1 MAPHEGLVHTKKYD
15 WRDSNVE
22 LVGSDLD
29 HKVKYASAATE
40 PAWNEGQAA
49 AGAEPGLRVWRI
61 EDFQVVA
68 WPREK
73 YGQFHEGD
81 SYIVLHSYKVGDKNG
96 EERLGHDVFFWLGN
110 HTSQDEAG
118 VAAYKTVELDEFLH
132 GVATQHRELQAE
144 PSEEFLALFPRVT
157 IRKFTLTVTLQW
169 LSSCIW
175 VLLLGRGRKHLL
187 SRLPVAGGVASG
199 FNHVDPDAEEQEKPP
214 TLLRVFKHPYATRAD
229 SVMVY
234 EVEPTWRS
242 LDEDDV
248 FVLEAQG
255 KIWVWQ
261 GKACSPMEKAKS
273 AQVVQDMITAKH
285 MDVEVVSQTDS
296 RHRAIVSM
304 LGGDAEEG
312 GPNDDPNIAFHA
324 PRPIFSAR
332 QQKSQQQRQRRPR
345 RLYRLSDA
353 SGQLQL
359 SLEKDQGPMAK
370 SDLDSNDVF
379 LLDDGA
385 HVWVWQGQGASKAE
399 KAMWIR
405 VAQKYLHAFLRGS
418 GSSNGGEGG
427 EEGEDEQ
434 QQQQQQRN
442 EESEQACATSVAKVV
457 EGYESPAFM
466 RALEAGA

>member
-1 MAPHEGLVHTKKYD
+1 MAPHEGLVHMKEYD

-22 LVGSDLD
+22 LVGSELD

-40 PAWNEGQAA
+40 PAWNEGKVGEEA
-49 AGAEPGLRVWRI
+49 GLRVWRI

-81 SYIVLHSYKVGDKNG
+81 SYIVLHSYKVGDKDG
-96 EERLGHDVFFWLGN
+96 QERLGHDVFFWLGN

-132 GVATQHRELQAE
+132 GVAVQHRELQAE

-157 IRKFTLTVTLQW
+157 IL
-169 LSSCIW
+169 
-175 VLLLGRGRKHLL
+175 
-187 SRLPVAGGVASG
+187 AGGVASG
-199 FNHVDPDAEEQEKPP
+199 FNHVDPDAEPQEVPP

-234 EVEPTWRS
+234 EVPPTWRS

-255 KIWVWQ
+255 KIWV
-261 GKACSPMEKAKS
+261 
-273 AQVVQDMITAKH
+273 VHDMTTAKH
-285 MDVEVVSQTDS
+285 MDVEVVSQTES

-304 LGGDAEEG
+304 LGGDAEDG
-312 GPNDDPNIAFHA
+312 GPNDDPNMTFHA

-332 QQKSQQQRQRRPR
+332 QGQKEHQEKQKQNRRPR

-359 SLEKDQGPMAK
+359 SLEKEQAPMTK

-385 HVWVWQGQGASKAE
+385 HVWVWQGQGASRAE

-405 VAQKYLHAFLRGS
+405 VAQKYIHAYLRGEQP
-418 GSSNGGEGG
+418 NQ
-427 EEGEDEQ
+427 EQ
-434 QQQQQQRN
+434 QEGQRD
-442 EESEQACATSVAKVV
+442 EGRDQACATAVAKVV

>member
-1 MAPHEGLVHTKKYD
+1 MRT
-15 WRDSNVE
+15 
-22 LVGSDLD
+22 
-29 HKVKYASAATE
+29 
-40 PAWNEGQAA
+40 
-49 AGAEPGLRVWRI
+49 
-61 EDFQVVA
+61 
-68 WPREK
+68 
-73 YGQFHEGD
+73 
-81 SYIVLHSYKVGDKNG
+81 
-96 EERLGHDVFFWLGN
+96 
-110 HTSQDEAG
+110 
-118 VAAYKTVELDEFLH
+118 
-132 GVATQHRELQAE
+132 
-144 PSEEFLALFPRVT
+144 
-157 IRKFTLTVTLQW
+157 FTNSPT
-169 LSSCIW
+169 
-175 VLLLGRGRKHLL
+175 
-187 SRLPVAGGVASG
+187 VAGGVASG

-261 GKACSPMEKAKS
+261 GKGCSPMEKAKS

-312 GPNDDPNIAFHA
+312 GPNDDPSIAFHA

-332 QQKSQQQRQRRPR
+332 QPKQQQQQRQRRPR

-385 HVWVWQGQGASKAE
+385 HVWVWQGQGASKTE

-418 GSSNGGEGG
+418 SGSSGGGG
-427 EEGEDEQ
+427 QEEGQ
-434 QQQQQQRN
+434 QKMS

>member
-1 MAPHEGLVHTKKYD
+1 MAPHEGLVHQKKYD

-40 PAWNEGQAA
+40 PAWNEGQV
-49 AGAEPGLRVWRI
+49 GAEAGLRVWRI
-61 EDFQVVA
+61 EDFQVVK
-68 WPREK
+68 WPRSRS
-73 YGQFHEGD
+73 GRARRRREGAERA
-81 SYIVLHSYKVGDKNG
+81 GRARG
-96 EERLGHDVFFWLGN
+96 EEKKVVKLGHDVFFWLGN

-118 VAAYKTVELDEFLH
+118 TAAYKTVELDEFLH
-132 GVATQHRELQAE
+132 GTATQHRELQAE

-157 IRKFTLTVTLQW
+157 I
-169 LSSCIW
+169 LS
-175 VLLLGRGRKHLL
+175 
-187 SRLPVAGGVASG
+187 GGVASG
-199 FNHVDPDAEEQEKPP
+199 FNHVDPDAEAPEVPP
-214 TLLRVFKHPYATRAD
+214 TLLRVFKHP
-229 SVMVY
+229 
-234 EVEPTWRS
+234 

-261 GKACSPMEKAKS
+261 GARCSPMEKAKA
-273 AQVVQDMITAKH
+273 AQVVHDMITAKH
-285 MDVEVVSQTDS
+285 MDVEVVSQTES

-312 GPNDDPNIAFHA
+312 GPNDDPNITFHA

-332 QQKSQQQRQRRPR
+332 QQKEQKNQERQRRPR

-405 VAQKYLHAFLRGS
+405 VAQKYLHAFLRRT
-418 GSSNGGEGG
+418 NGDGGGGG
-427 EEGEDEQ
+427 EEGQEQ
-434 QQQQQQRN
+434 QSEEN
-442 EESEQACATSVAKVV
+442 EEDAQACATSVAKVV

>member
-1 MAPHEGLVHTKKYD
+1 MAPHEGLVHPKEYD

-40 PAWNEGQAA
+40 PAWNEGKVGVEA
-49 AGAEPGLRVWRI
+49 GLRVWRI

-68 WPREK
+68 WPRWR
-73 YGQFHEGD
+73 GEGEGED
-81 SYIVLHSYKVGDKNG
+81 G
-96 EERLGHDVFFWLGN
+96 EEGEGEEKKVVKLGHDVFFWLGN

-118 VAAYKTVELDEFLH
+118 TAAYKTVELDEFLH
-132 GVATQHRELQAE
+132 GTATQHRELQAE

-157 IRKFTLTVTLQW
+157 I
-169 LSSCIW
+169 LS
-175 VLLLGRGRKHLL
+175 
-187 SRLPVAGGVASG
+187 GGVASG
-199 FNHVDPDAEEQEKPP
+199 FNHVDPDAEAPEAPP

-234 EVEPTWRS
+234 EVPPSWRS

-261 GKACSPMEKAKS
+261 GARCSPMEKAKA
-273 AQVVQDMITAKH
+273 AQVVHDMTTAKH
-285 MDVEVVSQTDS
+285 MDVEVVAQTES

-304 LGGDAEEG
+304 LGGDAEDG
-312 GPNDDPNIAFHA
+312 GPNDDPNITFHA

-332 QQKSQQQRQRRPR
+332 QKQKQEGQQQQRNMRPR

-359 SLEKDQGPMAK
+359 SLEKDQGPMRK

-405 VAQKYLHAFLRGS
+405 VAQKYLHAFLRR
-418 GSSNGGEGG
+418 SNGGGSGGGG
-427 EEGEDEQ
+427 EEGEEG
-434 QQQQQQRN
+434 QQQR
-442 EESEQACATSVAKVV
+442 EESEEDQQACATSVAKVV

>member
-1 MAPHEGLVHTKKYD
+1 MAPHEGLVHPKEYD

-40 PAWNEGQAA
+40 PAWNEGKVGVEA
-49 AGAEPGLRVWRI
+49 GLRVWRI

-68 WPREK
+68 WPRWK

-81 SYIVLHSYKVGDKNG
+81 SYIVLHSYKVGETTKGKGNGDGDGEGEGEG
-96 EERLGHDVFFWLGN
+96 EEGEGEKKQVKLGHDVFFWLGS

-118 VAAYKTVELDEFLH
+118 TAAYKTVELDEFLH
-132 GVATQHRELQAE
+132 GTATQHRELQAE

-157 IRKFTLTVTLQW
+157 I
-169 LSSCIW
+169 LS
-175 VLLLGRGRKHLL
+175 
-187 SRLPVAGGVASG
+187 GGVASG
-199 FNHVDPDAEEQEKPP
+199 FNHVDPDAEAPEAPP

-234 EVEPTWRS
+234 EVPPSWRS

-261 GKACSPMEKAKS
+261 GARCSPMEKAKA
-273 AQVVQDMITAKH
+273 AQVVHDMTTAKH
-285 MDVEVVSQTDS
+285 MDVEVVAQTES

-304 LGGDAEEG
+304 LGGDAEDG
-312 GPNDDPNIAFHA
+312 GPNDDPNITFHA

-332 QQKSQQQRQRRPR
+332 QKQKQEGQQGQQPRNMRPR

-359 SLEKDQGPMAK
+359 SLEKDQGPMRK

-405 VAQKYLHAFLRGS
+405 VAQKYLHAFLRRSGGGS
-418 GSSNGGEGG
+418 GGSEQEGQ
-427 EEGEDEQ
+427 EG
-434 QQQQQQRN
+434 QQQQR
-442 EESEQACATSVAKVV
+442 EESEEDQQACATSVAKVV

>member
-1 MAPHEGLVHTKKYD
+1 MAPHEGLVHMKKYD

-29 HKVKYASAATE
+29 HKVKHASAATE
-40 PAWNEGQAA
+40 PAWNEGKV
-49 AGAEPGLRVWRI
+49 GEEPGLRVWRI

-81 SYIVLHSYKVGDKNG
+81 SYIVLHSYKVGDKDG
-96 EERLGHDVFFWLGN
+96 QERLGHDVFFWLGN

-118 VAAYKTVELDEFLH
+118 VAAYKTVELDEFLN

-144 PSEEFLALFPRVT
+144 PSEEFLALFPRIT
-157 IRKFTLTVTLQW
+157 IL
-169 LSSCIW
+169 
-175 VLLLGRGRKHLL
+175 
-187 SRLPVAGGVASG
+187 AGGVASG

-261 GKACSPMEKAKS
+261 GKGCSPMEKAKS

-312 GPNDDPNIAFHA
+312 GPNDDPSIAFHA

-332 QQKSQQQRQRRPR
+332 QQKMQQQQQRQRRPR

-405 VAQKYLHAFLRGS
+405 VAQKYVHAFLRGS
-418 GSSNGGEGG
+418 SGSSGGEGEG
-427 EEGEDEQ
+427 EEGQ
-434 QQQQQQRN
+434 QQKMS

-466 RALEAGA
+466 RALQAGA

>member
-1 MAPHEGLVHTKKYD
+1 MAPHEGLVHMKEYD

-29 HKVKYASAATE
+29 HKVKHASAATE
-40 PAWNEGQAA
+40 PAWNEGKVGEEA
-49 AGAEPGLRVWRI
+49 GLRVWRI

-81 SYIVLHSYKVGDKNG
+81 SYIVLHSYKVGDKEG
-96 EERLGHDVFFWLGN
+96 QERLGHDVFFWLGN

-118 VAAYKTVELDEFLH
+118 TAAYKTVELDEFLH
-132 GVATQHRELQAE
+132 GVAVQHRELQAE

-157 IRKFTLTVTLQW
+157 IL
-169 LSSCIW
+169 
-175 VLLLGRGRKHLL
+175 
-187 SRLPVAGGVASG
+187 AGGVASG
-199 FNHVDPDAEEQEKPP
+199 FNHVDPDAEPAEVPP

-234 EVEPTWRS
+234 EVPPTWRS

-261 GKACSPMEKAKS
+261 GARCSPMEKAKA
-273 AQVVQDMITAKH
+273 AQVVHDMTTAKH
-285 MDVEVVSQTDS
+285 MDVEVVSQTES

-304 LGGDAEEG
+304 LGGDAEDG
-312 GPNDDPNIAFHA
+312 GPNDDPNVTFHA

-332 QQKSQQQRQRRPR
+332 QQQKQEQQNKQNRRPR

-359 SLEKDQGPMAK
+359 SLEKEQAPFGKA
-370 SDLDSNDVF
+370 DLDSNDVF

-405 VAQKYLHAFLRGS
+405 VAQKYIHAFLRG
-418 GSSNGGEGG
+418 
-427 EEGEDEQ
+427 DHPEQ
-434 QQQQQQRN
+434 QEGQERD
-442 EESEQACATSVAKVV
+442 EGRDQACATAVAKVV